1 MNSILNRPAL
11 AAAVINLLGHDWE
24 FAPDDPALT
33 TASIRHCDGKHPGF
47 LLAEDQHGRLTI
59 RTGASEP
66 LTVLQ
71 LTSADQDFDHVASE
85 VEDVIH
91 HSLRPVQD
99 SLNNQL
105 PFETLLAI
113 HDTASRLLNEHNAQV
128 LPRHVE
134 RTIRA
139 VLDEQTLTE
148 HGAPVSAVLDTT
160 EQDDGYVWLA
170 DETRVVLAD
179 GTHKTVCLGR
189 EGRCRSFL
197 VDHALEHEVGD
208 DDILTVT
215 FNPPDLRIG

>member
-1 MNSILNRPAL
+1 MNSILSNPAL
-11 AAAVINLLGHDWE
+11 AAAVIDLLGHDWD
-24 FAPDDPALT
+24 FAPDDPASA

-47 LLAEDQHGRLTI
+47 LLAEDRHGRLTI
-59 RTGASEP
+59 RTSAAEP
-66 LTVLQ
+66 LAVLQ
-71 LTSADQDFDHVASE
+71 LTSADQDVDHVATE

-91 HSLRPVQD
+91 RSLQPVPD
-99 SLNNQL
+99 ALTNRL

-113 HDTASRLLNEHNAQV
+113 HDTATRLLNEHNEHV

-134 RTIRA
+134 LTVRA
-139 VLDEQTLTE
+139 ALGEQTLTE
-148 HGAPVSAVLDTT
+148 HGAPVSAAFDTT

-179 GTHKTVCLGR
+179 GTHKTVRLGR

-208 DDILTVT
+208 DDVLTVT
-215 FNPPDLRIG
+215 FNPPGLDID

>member
-1 MNSILNRPAL
+1 MNSILSHPAL
-11 AAAVINLLGHDWE
+11 ATALTDLLGHDWE
-24 FAPDDPALT
+24 FAQDYPSPA
-33 TASIRHCDGKHPGF
+33 TASIRHCDGKHPDF
-47 LLAEDQHGRLTI
+47 LITEDDHGHLTI

-66 LTVLQ
+66 LAVLQ
-71 LTSADQDFDHVASE
+71 LTSADQDADRVASE
-85 VEDVIH
+85 VEDVLH
-91 HSLRPVQD
+91 HSLQAVPD
-99 SLNNQL
+99 ALNNQL

-113 HDTASRLLNEHNAQV
+113 YDKASRLLNEHNEQV

-139 VLDEQTLTE
+139 ALDEQTLTD
-148 HGAPVSAVLDTT
+148 HGAPVSAGLDTT

-179 GTHKTVCLGR
+179 GTQQTVSLGR

-208 DDILTVT
+208 DNVLTVT
-215 FNPPDLRIG
+215 FNPPNLRID